1 MIYIKTQ
8 IKLLIRQIN
17 ILKIDFMEQEL
28 KEWLRARW
36 KRDNIAKYQQYFE
49 AWYENLTESQKIYF
63 AQQKKN
69 IENGS
74 LTNWITKK

>member
-1 MIYIKTQ
+1 
-8 IKLLIRQIN
+8 
-17 ILKIDFMEQEL
+17 MEQEL

-36 KRDNIAKYQQYFE
+36 KGDNIAKYQQYFE
-49 AWYENLTESQKIYF
+49 AWYENMTESQKIYF

>member
-8 IKLLIRQIN
+8 IKSLIRQIN

-49 AWYENLTESQKIYF
+49 AWYENMTESQKIYF

>member
-1 MIYIKTQ
+1 
-8 IKLLIRQIN
+8 
-17 ILKIDFMEQEL
+17 MEEL
-28 KEWLRARW
+28 KLWLKELWR
-36 KRDNIAKYQQYFE
+36 RDNHAKYQQYFE
-49 AWYENLTESQKIYF
+49 ASYENMTESQKIYF

>member
-1 MIYIKTQ
+1 
-8 IKLLIRQIN
+8 
-17 ILKIDFMEQEL
+17 MEQEL

-36 KRDNIAKYQQYFE
+36 KRDNIAKYQHYFE
-49 AWYENLTESQKIYF
+49 AWYENLTESQKFYF

>member
-1 MIYIKTQ
+1 
-8 IKLLIRQIN
+8 
-17 ILKIDFMEQEL
+17 MEQEL

-36 KRDNIAKYQQYFE
+36 KRDNIVKYQQYFE

>member
-1 MIYIKTQ
+1 
-8 IKLLIRQIN
+8 
-17 ILKIDFMEQEL
+17 MEQEL
-28 KEWLRARW
+28 KEWLRAIW

-49 AWYENLTESQKIYF
+49 AWYENMTESQKIYF

>member
-1 MIYIKTQ
+1 
-8 IKLLIRQIN
+8 
-17 ILKIDFMEQEL
+17 MEQEL
-28 KEWLRARW
+28 KEWLRSRW

-49 AWYENLTESQKIYF
+49 AWYENMTEPQKIYF

>member
-1 MIYIKTQ
+1 
-8 IKLLIRQIN
+8 
-17 ILKIDFMEQEL
+17 MEQEL

-36 KRDNIAKYQQYFE
+36 KRDNTAKYQQYFE
-49 AWYENLTESQKIYF
+49 AWYENMTESQKIYF

>member
-8 IKLLIRQIN
+8 IKSLKRQIN

-49 AWYENLTESQKIYF
+49 AWYENMTESQKIYF

>member
-1 MIYIKTQ
+1 
-8 IKLLIRQIN
+8 
-17 ILKIDFMEQEL
+17 MEQEL
-28 KEWLRARW
+28 KEWLRARQ

-49 AWYENLTESQKIYF
+49 AWYKNMTDSQKIYF

>member
-8 IKLLIRQIN
+8 IKSLKRQIN
-17 ILKIDFMEQEL
+17 TLKIDFMEQEL

>member
-1 MIYIKTQ
+1 M
-8 IKLLIRQIN
+8 
-17 ILKIDFMEQEL
+17 DQEL

-36 KRDNIAKYQQYFE
+36 KRDNISKYQQYFE
-49 AWYENLTESQKIYF
+49 AWYENMTESQKIYF

>member
-1 MIYIKTQ
+1 
-8 IKLLIRQIN
+8 
-17 ILKIDFMEQEL
+17 MEQEL
-28 KEWLRARW
+28 KEWLLARW

-49 AWYENLTESQKIYF
+49 AWYENMTDSQKIYF